1 MEDDLGAIKQQ
12 VQHNADNIAE
22 LKKRQDDMEK
32 LVSSVA
38 IIANE
43 QEHMRDDV
51 REIKADVKALTE
63 KPGKRWE
70 GMIEK
75 IIFALVGGFVA
86 WVLSGAPGLK

>member
-1 MEDDLGAIKQQ
+1 MEAELGAIKQQ

-63 KPGKRWE
+63 KPAKHWE
-70 GMIEK
+70 GMVEK
-75 IIFALVGGFVA
+75 LIFALVGSFIA